1 MKNEKIGGL
10 IMLRIILYL
19 AVAVIGLALGF
30 FVGNRNKNY
39 HDFVIRQHKFQ
50 DEQYDRIYGNG

>member
-1 MKNEKIGGL
+1 
-10 IMLRIILYL
+10 MLRIILYL

-30 FVGNRNKNY
+30 FVGNRNNNY